1 MNNKSIIQAEDLVKS
16 FAGLHAVDGVSFDI
30 SPGRCVGLLGPNGAG
45 KTTTMRMIMGLTTPT
60 KGHLRLFGQ
69 EAGSLSR
76 TQKARI
82 GLVPQENNLDQDL
95 SVAQNLWTYGRYY
108 GLGRQYLKHRVPELL
123 AFMELTEKTHT
134 PVFTLS
140 GGMKRR
146 LIIARALIADPEI
159 VILDEPTTGLDPQ
172 ARVMIWQLLNSLKQA
187 GKTLLL
193 TTHYMDEA
201 ERLSDDI
208 IVIDEG
214 RVLDKGTPQEL
225 ISRHVARYVLEM
237 EKTHAK
243 EHILKKAVRH
253 EDLGNTF
260 ILYTDTPKEIAAA
273 LPHDAAHLQRS
284 ANLEDV
290 FLCLTGR
297 KLRE

>member
-1 MNNKSIIQAEDLVKS
+1 MNKNNIIQAENLVKTFGS
-16 FAGLHAVDGVSFDI
+16 LRAVDGVSFSI
-30 SPGRCVGLLGPNGAG
+30 PAGKCVGLLGPNGAG
-45 KTTTMRMIMGLTTPT
+45 KTTTMRMIIGLATPT
-60 KGHLRLFGQ
+60 SGHMRLFGQ
-69 EAGSLSR
+69 SAGTLSR
-76 TQKARI
+76 QNKARI

-108 GLGRQYLKHRVPELL
+108 GLPKKYLSDRVPELL
-123 AFMELTEKTHT
+123 RFMELTEKTHT
-134 PVFTLS
+134 PVYGLS

-172 ARVMIWQLLNSLKQA
+172 ARVMIWQLLTELKNN

-201 ERLSDDI
+201 ERLSDNI
-208 IVIDEG
+208 IVMDEG
-214 RVLDKGTPQEL
+214 RVLDEGSPQEL
-225 ISRHVARYVLEM
+225 IKRHVARYVLEF
-237 EKTHAK
+237 EKAQIKDHS
-243 EHILKKAVRH
+243 IKKAIKH
-253 EDLGNTF
+253 EDLGNSV
-260 ILYTDTPKEIAAA
+260 ILYTDTPKDITSG
-273 LPHDAAHLQRS
+273 LPHDASYIQRS